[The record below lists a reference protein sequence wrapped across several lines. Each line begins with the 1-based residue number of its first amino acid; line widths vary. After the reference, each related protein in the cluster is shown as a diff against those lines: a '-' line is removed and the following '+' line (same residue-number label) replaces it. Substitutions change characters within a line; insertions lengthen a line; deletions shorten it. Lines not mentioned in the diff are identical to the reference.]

1 MCQNETERGYAAR
14 AGPVFNKPST
24 KRTRRRPKRVALY
37 LRVSTS
43 EQTTRNQRR
52 ELKAVADR
60 HGWEVV
66 KVFEDAG
73 FSGGKGREDHPGV
86 DERPWRVVR
95 WSAWTYRLTHRVGP
109 RKVQRDYASGAV

>member
-1 MCQNETERGYAAR
+1 MNA
-14 AGPVFNKPST
+14 
-24 KRTRRRPKRVALY
+24 TRRRPKRVALY

-73 FSGGKGREDHPGV
+73 FSGGKGSIEPSSLHNEES
-86 DERPWRVVR
+86 ERTSKPNE
-95 WSAWTYRLTHRVGP
+95 
-109 RKVQRDYASGAV
+109 VQRSSWKCGASR

>member
-1 MCQNETERGYAAR
+1 MNA
-14 AGPVFNKPST
+14 
-24 KRTRRRPKRVALY
+24 TRRRPKRVALY

-66 KVFEDAG
+66 KVWPLTA
-73 FSGGKGREDHPGV
+73 SRQRE
-86 DERPWRVVR
+86 
-95 WSAWTYRLTHRVGP
+95 RLADFDFIAKSTTLV
-109 RKVQRDYASGAV
+109 